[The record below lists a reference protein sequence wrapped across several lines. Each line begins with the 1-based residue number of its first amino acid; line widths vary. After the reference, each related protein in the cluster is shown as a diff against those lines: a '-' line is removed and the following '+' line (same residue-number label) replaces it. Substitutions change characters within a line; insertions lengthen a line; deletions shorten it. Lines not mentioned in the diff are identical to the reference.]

1 MRNINERYVD
11 ETFDEDGALKT
22 YSLHYPKNFNFGY
35 DIVDDIAVNDPDRVA
50 MVWDSEDEGEHE
62 FTFADIKR
70 LSDKTANFLSDLG
83 IKKGDMVLLIMKQR
97 YQFWYTM
104 VALHKLGAVAIPAT
118 YMLTKHDVEYR
129 VRAADI
135 KAVICTNQTPVSHAV
150 EAAVDIPSLQYR
162 ILVGESREGWLNF
175 DEEVE
180 KASDVFERRDTLAEE
195 PMLMYFTSGTSGN
208 PKMVIHRH
216 TYSLAHLMTA
226 KHWHCVEPDG
236 IHFTVSDTGWGK
248 AVWGK
253 LYGQWIMESAVF
265 VYQYEKF
272 NPDDIMH
279 MIEKHRITSLCC
291 PPTMFR
297 LYINAGVEKH
307 DLSSLKHC
315 NIAGEALNPDT
326 FEIWRKATGLTL
338 MEGYG
343 QTETTLTVATL
354 RGMKPKPGSMGKPS
368 PQFKVDIVDEK
379 GNSCPPGV
387 NGEIVVKADA
397 PGIMIG
403 YYRDEDKTAVT
414 LRGGW
419 HHTGDVAWKDED
431 GYLWYVGRNDDI
443 IKSSGYRISPFEI
456 ESALLLHPSV
466 LECAVTG
473 VPDPVRGQLVKAT
486 IVLKDGFVGDDAL
499 KKEIQNFTKKETAP
513 YKYPRVVEFVKE
525 LPKSISGKIKRVDI
539 RNADIEA
546 SKKE

>member
-22 YSLHYPKNFNFGY
+22 YSLHYPENFNFGY

-150 EAAVDIPSLQYR
+150 EAAVDIPSLQYK

-297 LYINAGVEKH
+297 LYMNAGVEKH

-456 ESALLLHPSV
+456 ESVLMEHPSV

-486 IVLKDGFVGDDAL
+486 IVLRESYDPTDEL
-499 KKEIQNFTKKETAP
+499 KTDLQKYVKMKTAP
-513 YKYPRVVEFVKE
+513 YKYPRIVDFVND
-525 LPKSISGKIKRVDI
+525 LPKSISGKVKRVDI
-539 RNADIEA
+539 RNKD
-546 SKKE
+546 KKGA

>member
-22 YSLHYPKNFNFGY
+22 YSLHYPENFNFGY

-486 IVLKDGFVGDDAL
+486 IVLRESYDPTDEL
-499 KKEIQNFTKKETAP
+499 KTELQRYVKMKTAP
-513 YKYPRVVEFVKE
+513 YKYPRIVDFVND
-525 LPKSISGKIKRVDI
+525 LPKSISGKVKRVDI
-539 RNADIEA
+539 RNKD
-546 SKKE
+546 KKGA

>member
-104 VALHKLGAVAIPAT
+104 VALHKIGAVAIPAT

-150 EAAVDIPSLQYR
+150 EAAVDIPSLQHK

>member
-22 YSLHYPKNFNFGY
+22 YSLHYPENFNFGY